1 MTALTDW
8 SPLAVLVPLSA
19 VLAWLAIRVGIMDI
33 PAGRKAHT
41 TPTPKAGGIGPI
53 GAFLA
58 IFCFFPML
66 WTTPTLI
73 LATAATA
80 LGLVGFLDDMRDIG
94 PRAKLIAQTLAAMA
108 VVGAGA
114 CPTADGNA
122 ASTILA
128 IGWLVFITNVFNFM
142 DGLDGLAAG
151 AGLLAALFLAAA
163 APHGGMVQTI
173 ALALAAG
180 LAGFLPFNFPR
191 ARLFLGDTGSQF
203 CGFLLGVLGL
213 RLAGETGSGEMG
225 DIGTLWLLP
234 LLLAGMIA
242 DVSLT
247 LVRRALAGANI
258 TTPHREHFYQRA
270 PLPAHAVSRIH
281 WAFVILGG
289 SAWVLSN
296 RAGLWPAIP
305 ILVLSHLAWLRFA
318 QAGIAIP
325 PLSAHPPGVR
335 NPPRSW

>member
-1 MTALTDW
+1 MTA
-8 SPLAVLVPLSA
+8 PILALLVLLSA
-19 VLAWLAIRVGIMDI
+19 GLAWLAIRMEIMDI
-33 PAGRKAHT
+33 PAGRKAHAA
-41 TPTPKAGGIGPI
+41 PTPKAGGIGPM

-58 IFCFFPML
+58 IFLCFPVL
-66 WTTPTLI
+66 WTTPTII
-73 LATAATA
+73 LAVAATA
-80 LGLVGFLDDMRDIG
+80 LGLVGFLDDMRDIS
-94 PRAKLIAQTLAAMA
+94 PRAKLTAQTLAAMA
-108 VVGAGA
+108 VIGVGA
-114 CPTADGNA
+114 CPVAHGHP
-122 ASTILA
+122 ASAILA

-163 APHGGMVQTI
+163 ARPGGMVQI
-173 ALALAAG
+173 CALALAAG

-203 CGFLLGVLGL
+203 CGFLLGVLSL
-213 RLAGETGSGEMG
+213 SLNGEPGTPN
-225 DIGTLWLLP
+225 TLWLLP

-247 LVRRALAGANI
+247 LARRAMAGANI

-270 PLPAHAVSRIH
+270 PLPARAVTRIH

-296 RAGLWPAIP
+296 RANIWPAVP

-325 PLSAHPPGVR
+325 ALSAPSPGVR
-335 NPPRSW
+335 NSP